1 MDLKDRIYHLFKCRC
16 CRKRHDNHWNSCG
29 SLYFRGISYFDCCM
43 RCRLDVLW
51 CRRRYTRNCSCKNSN
66 KKKAY
71 PLNVQALAAN
81 IKVLSKLLKFGTA
94 FNGAVFP
101 TVSTAAKWLP
111 KFVQM
116 PWAP

>member
-1 MDLKDRIYHLFKCRC
+1 MTITGIVAAPFTLG
-16 CRKRHDNHWNSCG
+16 G
-29 SLYFRGISYFDCCM
+29 SLTLTAACVAAWMSSGVAGVTQGI
-43 RCRLDVLW
+43 VHV
-51 CRRRYTRNCSCKNSN
+51 KIVK

-116 PWAP
+116 LWAP